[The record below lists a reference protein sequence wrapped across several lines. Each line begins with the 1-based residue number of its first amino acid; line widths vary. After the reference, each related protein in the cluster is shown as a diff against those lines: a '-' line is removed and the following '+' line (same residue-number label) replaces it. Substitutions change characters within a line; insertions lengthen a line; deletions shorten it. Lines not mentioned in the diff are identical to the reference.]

1 MKAKQPLVIGLI
13 AVFCCMVWLVYK
25 NSAVGNGDKQSQE
38 NASVETANPHSLAS
52 VSPLSSIEELA
63 PKVTIGKQSEPVYSS
78 SDQMPR
84 DKFTVFKRG
93 NLAREYAKII
103 QSFGLSD
110 KDRERLIDFLVERE
124 EAARDTRELVRNSAD
139 NVSLEEYKAMLAK
152 IDAQLFSDLNGY
164 FGAPLASKIKD
175 MVMVRSFIT
184 DLNTRYDP
192 YLNTIGHPLQPEQML
207 PVALAMAETYKS
219 RGNPETRATPDNVDP
234 NTGLTPYD
242 AALLKK
248 LSQLLTPEQL
258 EAVSTQIVDKNSII
272 LRSYREQQ
280 SYVRSNRNR

>member
-13 AVFCCMVWLVYK
+13 AVFSCMVWLVYK
-25 NSAVGNGDKQSQE
+25 NSAVGNGGKQSQE
-38 NASVETANPHSLAS
+38 KASVGTANLHSLAS

-93 NLAREYAKII
+93 NLEREYAKVI

-152 IDAQLFSDLNGY
+152 IDAQLFSDLDGY

-192 YLNTIGHPLQPEQML
+192 YLNTIGHPLRPEQML

-234 NTGLTPYD
+234 NTGLTPHD